1 MNERYTRLFSLPGC
15 LYTPKAPLLIMAGA
29 LLKDNVTGQ
38 VLAQVKYKNLQIKPI
53 KALTVSLQAL
63 DTRGLPLG
71 QPAEHQYLDLSA
83 PRDSEFGQKEP
94 IPFPD
99 ASTRGFS
106 ARVLQVIFSDN
117 SIWEATETPWEA
129 LSLWVPLEDALQDRE
144 LVQQYRIQYGQNC
157 KYLFKKEKDLWQ
169 CACGALNQQEEE
181 QCHKCR
187 KNAAALGAM
196 DLNELKAARDNRL
209 AMEREMKRQQAEK
222 ARAAA
227 ESKAKRNKKRAIIA
241 LPAAAMVI
249 VAGVFLSDYL
259 QKNATYHDALTLLK
273 TGEYDE
279 AHDAFLELGDF
290 KDSPRQAAEATQ
302 KKIDA
307 NYQKR
312 VTDFIDLMD
321 SYDSFTPSDR
331 NDFESKLDEFIRW
344 DASSE
349 SQKEG
354 KYQLADALC
363 QNELYEEA
371 IRVFDSLGDYS
382 DSAEQKEKIQDIIDE
397 DLYAQAMLRFYPGG
411 TTELGALTSI
421 DDWKKILEL
430 FNRISP
436 DYKDTAQYVEQITSL
451 VQTLKEIDGTY
462 YGSTYTVDGETRR
475 SYFTISESGSQCETN
490 QPARLVPPFTLVWDK
505 ADDPLTWGIKDGK
518 IYGFT
523 ILGDGYGNH
532 VIKRIFPAGNNSILV
547 VDDTSHAG
555 EEYPYDGYSKQ
566 FPRSFYRGSYVTY
579 DGISYSNTTEE
590 TYVKE

>member
-1 MNERYTRLFSLPGC
+1 MNERYTRLFSLPGS

-29 LLKDNVTGQ
+29 LLKDNITGQ
-38 VLAQVKYKNLQIKPI
+38 VLAQVKYKNLQTKPI

-71 QPAEHQYLDLSA
+71 EPVEHQYLDLSA

-106 ARVLQVIFSDN
+106 AQVRQVIFSDN
-117 SIWEATETPWEA
+117 SIWEATETPWES
-129 LSLWVPLEDALQDRE
+129 LSLWTPLEDALQDRE

-157 KYLFKKEKDLWQ
+157 KYLFKREKDLWQ

-181 QCHKCR
+181 QCHKCG
-187 KNAAALGAM
+187 KSAAALGAM
-196 DLNELKAARDNRL
+196 DLDELKAARDKRL
-209 AMEREMKRQQAEK
+209 AMEREMKRQQAEE

-227 ESKAKRNKKRAIIA
+227 EAKAKRNKKRAIMAI
-241 LPAAAMVI
+241 PAAAIVI

-273 TGEYDE
+273 TGEYDK

-302 KKIDA
+302 QKIDA

-331 NDFESKLDEFIRW
+331 DDFESKLDEFIRW

-354 KYQLADALC
+354 KYQLADALY

-382 DSAEQKEKIQDIIDE
+382 DSAEQKEKIQDLLDE
-397 DLYAQAMLRFYPGG
+397 ELYTRAVSLFSTAGSMK
-411 TTELGALTSI
+411 LTG
-421 DDWKKILEL
+421 WEGLLET

-462 YGSTYTVDGETRR
+462 YGRTYTVDGETRR
-475 SYFTISESGSQCETN
+475 SYFTISESGSQCETD

-532 VIKRIFPAGNNSILV
+532 VIKRIFPDGNNSILV

-555 EEYPYDGYSKQ
+555 EKYNAYFGYG
-566 FPRSFYRGSYVTY
+566 GSYITY